1 MQKYKSNLDSV
12 IVDLEQVRDLLSLAF
27 EETNSAGINL
37 DINKSED
44 VTTAFCYAR
53 RAHIMASLINAVDTS
68 LMLAIDELDDLNN
81 EQTA

>member
-1 MQKYKSNLDSV
+1 MQKCKPNLDSV
-12 IVDLEQVRDLLSLAF
+12 IVDLEQMRDLLSLAF
-27 EETNSAGINL
+27 EETNTAGVNL

-44 VTTAFCYAR
+44 ITTAFFYAR
-53 RAHIMASLINAVDTS
+53 RAHIMASIINAVDAS

>member
-1 MQKYKSNLDSV
+1 MQKCKPNLDSV
-12 IVDLEQVRDLLSLAF
+12 IVDLEQMRDLLSLAF

-53 RAHIMASLINAVDTS
+53 RAHIMASIINAVDAS